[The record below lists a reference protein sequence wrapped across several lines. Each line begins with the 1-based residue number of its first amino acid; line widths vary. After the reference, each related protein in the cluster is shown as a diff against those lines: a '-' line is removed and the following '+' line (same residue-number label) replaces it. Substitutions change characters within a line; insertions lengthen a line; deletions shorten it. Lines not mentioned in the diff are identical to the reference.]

1 MVKKMIQA
9 VLIILVAAI
18 VIFTFLLYRMGVA
31 SRSMQVTSGHEN
43 GQLLDCPATPNC
55 VSSQAPATDSH
66 YIAPIELVDDY
77 GWEAIESLLADMK
90 EAVQVKREENYAYYT
105 FQTPLFGFV
114 DDVEF
119 LKVEDEG
126 VIHVRSASRV
136 GRGDMNV
143 NRNRIEE
150 IRSRL

>member
-1 MVKKMIQA
+1 MD
-9 VLIILVAAI
+9 
-18 VIFTFLLYRMGVA
+18 LL
-31 SRSMQVTSGHEN
+31 
-43 GQLLDCPATPNC
+43 ATPNC

-77 GWEAIESLLADMK
+77 GWEALETLLSNMK
-90 EAVQVKREENYAYYT
+90 GAVQVKREENYAYYT
-105 FQTPLFGFV
+105 FQTPLLGFV

-119 LKVEDEG
+119 LKIDDEG

-136 GRGDMNV
+136 GRGDMNA

-150 IRSRL
+150 IRSLL